1 MWWHR
6 TRAGR
11 LVGNGR
17 EARGGSIYAEIVG
30 FGMSSDANDITQPS
44 AEGPARAIRSALR
57 DAEVQADCVG
67 YINAH
72 GTGTP
77 SNDCTETTAI
87 RAVFGAHADQLAV
100 SSTKSMHGHG
110 LGAAG
115 APEAAATALAL
126 RNGILPPTASFT
138 EPDPE
143 CDLDIIP
150 NQARSSKAEYALSN
164 SFAFGGLN
172 AVLLFRR
179 FDGQQCCTKSKG

>member
-1 MWWHR
+1 MAPCWSWNHLR
-6 TRAGR
+6 PRQPGVHPSTLRLWALACRRMPTTLLSRPPKGLHAQYGQRFEMPKSRPTASDTSMPMARVRRATIALKR
-11 LVGNGR
+11 L
-17 EARGGSIYAEIVG
+17 
-30 FGMSSDANDITQPS
+30 PS
-44 AEGPARAIRSALR
+44 G
-57 DAEVQADCVG
+57 
-67 YINAH
+67 
-72 GTGTP
+72 
-77 SNDCTETTAI
+77 
-87 RAVFGAHADQLAV
+87 AVFGSHADRLAV

-126 RNGILPPTASFT
+126 RNGILPPTANFT

-164 SFAFGGLN
+164 SFAFGGVN

>member
-1 MWWHR
+1 MPMAR
-6 TRAGR
+6 VRRATIALKR
-11 LVGNGR
+11 L
-17 EARGGSIYAEIVG
+17 
-30 FGMSSDANDITQPS
+30 PS
-44 AEGPARAIRSALR
+44 G
-57 DAEVQADCVG
+57 
-67 YINAH
+67 
-72 GTGTP
+72 
-77 SNDCTETTAI
+77 
-87 RAVFGAHADQLAV
+87 AVFGSHADRLAV

-126 RNGILPPTASFT
+126 RNGILPPTANFT

-164 SFAFGGLN
+164 SFAFGGVN